1 MRFHMIRTSAA
12 LAACGGVLLTPAS
25 LASGPKSYTI
35 MPLVL
40 EGDIVAGVGM
50 VTRIDNLA
58 VNNHGQWV
66 VEADT
71 DHPNPDADSVLTN
84 NGGMFLRENAM
95 VSAPFGAAI
104 DSFDSVTINE
114 FSRGG
119 YNFFLDGTSGGND
132 DSGVHWLFDPDKG
145 GIEGI
150 LLVVQ
155 ESQEAP
161 GLSEGTPF
169 IGFFDVK
176 INNTDQFF
184 VTASVDDPNI
194 PTSVDRALYVL
205 ETDPKVG
212 GIADYVLVAAEGDI
226 LPGQRE
232 PAADFGT
239 GPHASAFNDLGQVLL
254 FADLAGST
262 ATDGTI
268 YLYDGGFTLLA
279 QEGSA
284 SPVTGRN
291 WLSLSGPEMDLNNH
305 TEYVFSGSLDGDAA
319 TNLLIVKNGEKFIQE
334 GDTLPAIGSVFT
346 FTSFGSGPIEISE
359 SGDVLWYGD
368 WDDPNTDTDTG
379 LFLEDTLLVQEGVT
393 AINGDIVDTLR
404 GITDGYHMSNDGR
417 FIVFEAVLQDGIEG
431 AFLIEFE
438 AACPW
443 DLDGTDSVGVLD
455 LLALLAAWGPCQ
467 KWCVPPTCD
476 FDGDCTI
483 GITDVLILI
492 ANWGDCP

>member
-12 LAACGGVLLTPAS
+12 LAVCGGVLLTPAS
-25 LASGPKSYTI
+25 LASGPRSYTI

-40 EGDIVAGVGM
+40 EGDSVVGVGQ
-50 VTRIDNLA
+50 VTAIDNVA
-58 VNNHGQWV
+58 VNNTGQWL

-71 DHPNPDADSVLTN
+71 NNPNTDADSILLRNGVLV
-84 NGGMFLRENAM
+84 MREGDP
-95 VSAPFGAAI
+95 VSAPAGATL
-104 DSFDSVTINE
+104 DSFDSVTITD
-114 FSRGG
+114 GG
-119 YNFFLDGTSGGND
+119 HSGFNFFLDGTNDIFD
-132 DSGVHWLFDPDKG
+132 DSGVYAFLGPGSDPFTDPV
-145 GIEGI
+145 
-150 LLVVQ
+150 LVVQ
-155 ESQEAP
+155 ESQPAP
-161 GLSEGTPF
+161 GLTKGTLF

-176 INNTDQFF
+176 INNADQLF

-194 PTSVDRALYVL
+194 PTSVDRALYIL
-205 ETDPKVG
+205 ESDPQRG
-212 GIADYVLVAAEGDI
+212 GITGFEMFAAEGDI
-226 LPGQRE
+226 LRGQSE
-232 PAADFGT
+232 VVADFGT

-268 YLYDGGFTLLA
+268 YFYDGGFTLLA

-334 GDTLPAIGSVFT
+334 GDTLPAIGGVFT
-346 FTSFGSGPIEISE
+346 FTSFGSGPIEISD

-404 GITDGYHMSNDGR
+404 GITDGYHMSNNGR
-417 FIVFEAVLQDGIEG
+417 FIVFEAVLQDGTEG

-443 DLDGTDSVGVLD
+443 DLNGSDSVNVLD

-467 KWCVPPTCD
+467 VCPPRCG

-483 GITDVLILI
+483 GIIDLLILL